1 MVILTQKRKSLKSGF
16 FFVKNIF
23 LAFFFV
29 TFSYAQEVDKEL
41 LEKYVIDIAIRDKFQ
56 KNSFYLVGCEFC
68 NEFKVE
74 LFKAGINVDEVV
86 NENQYKISVN
96 FNSLSAGLNVIRGWN
111 GSITNSEGR
120 IMAVFNVEKK
130 KVIINPRRDYTERK
144 NCMLHISNEIFKNIV
159 LN

>member
-1 MVILTQKRKSLKSGF
+1 M
-16 FFVKNIF
+16 
-23 LAFFFV
+23 
-29 TFSYAQEVDKEL
+29 
-41 LEKYVIDIAIRDKFQ
+41 
-56 KNSFYLVGCEFC
+56 GCEFC
-68 NEFKVE
+68 NEFKIE
-74 LFKAGINVDEVV
+74 LFKAGINVDELV

-111 GSITNSEGR
+111 GSITNSEGK

-144 NCMLHISNEIFKNIV
+144 NCMLYISNEIFKNIV